1 MRPQHRQAKAPFR
14 HCHHCRQIANCLW
27 LTERNRQLAVVNG
40 IGLDSASLTDINI
53 GTSQEVYND
62 KITLSIKI
70 IPNKKYELALIQ
82 EQVKCVHH

>member
-1 MRPQHRQAKAPFR
+1 M
-14 HCHHCRQIANCLW
+14 
-27 LTERNRQLAVVNG
+27 VNG